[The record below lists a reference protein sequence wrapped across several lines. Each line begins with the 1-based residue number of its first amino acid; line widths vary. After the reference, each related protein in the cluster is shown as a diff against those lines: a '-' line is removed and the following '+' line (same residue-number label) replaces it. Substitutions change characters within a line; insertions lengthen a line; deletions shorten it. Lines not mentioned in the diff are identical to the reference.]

1 MMYSPDITALRE
13 LQASLNASI
22 DEYISLALSP
32 NTSTYITATS
42 QQYMLRQAEKLASIS
57 SNPITTN
64 IQRGFAPILN
74 SALRTGIDL
83 NLFELITSRP
93 ITLSELA
100 AETRADPVLIFRL
113 LRVLSTHSYFTEISH
128 GCYQSTPLSESIRS
142 PPIRDWIK
150 VTFDTIL
157 PISYQL
163 PAYLSSI
170 NYRNPGSDD
179 QSPSP
184 AKFTFG
190 EEFFDHLHKHP
201 IMLNAFNSSMKI
213 QDMAPPP
220 SIPVFPFPERMGNL
234 PDKAV
239 LLVDVG
245 GGHGGYLES
254 WRKAYPDLQGR
265 VILQDL
271 PQVAREI
278 DPSKVS
284 FEIMPHD
291 FFTLQPVH
299 GARFYHFRRILHDW
313 SDKECKRILTNVAK
327 GFKQGYSTLL
337 LTELVLPD
345 MECDKWEALRDLNMM
360 ALAGM
365 ERSRAQWEDLLGDS
379 GFIIKEIHRAESG
392 SLAVIEAV
400 LMSDGAKV

>member
-22 DEYISLALSP
+22 DEYTSLASSP
-32 NTSTYITATS
+32 STSPYITATS
-42 QQYMLRQAEKLASIS
+42 KQYIFRQAEKIASIT

-64 IQRGFAPILN
+64 IQQGFAPILN

-83 NLFELITSRP
+83 NLFEIITSRP
-93 ITLSELA
+93 TTLSELA
-100 AETRADPVLIFRL
+100 EETHADPVLILRL
-113 LRVLSTHSYFTEISH
+113 LRVLSTHSYFKEIAH
-128 GCYQSTPLSESIRS
+128 GCYQSTPLSESMRF

-150 VTFDTIL
+150 TTLDTIL

-184 AKFTFG
+184 AKFTLG
-190 EEFFDHLHKHP
+190 EEFFDYLHKHP
-201 IMLNAFNSSMKI
+201 TMLTAFNSSMKI

-220 SIPVFPFPERMGNL
+220 SIPVFPFPERIGNL

-271 PQVAREI
+271 PQVVREI
-278 DPSKVS
+278 NPSKVS

-291 FFTLQPVH
+291 FFTPQPVH

-327 GFKQGYSTLL
+327 GFKKGYSTLL

-345 MECDKWEALRDLNMM
+345 MGCDKWEALRDLNMM

-365 ERSRAQWEDLLGDS
+365 ERSRAQWEDLLADS
-379 GFIIKEIHRAESG
+379 GFTIKEIYRAESG